1 MCAQTNHR
9 KSLNVIDAGDGK
21 GYLSTR
27 LSLEHKIKVLG
38 VDCNPINVNGAL
50 VRSER
55 LEVSKNITICN
66 FYFIINIKKFQ

>member
-9 KSLNVIDAGDGK
+9 KSLSVIDAGSGK

-38 VDCNPINVNGAL
+38 VDCNPTNVNGAL
-50 VRSER
+50 ARSEI
-55 LEVSKNITICN
+55 LEV
-66 FYFIINIKKFQ
+66 Y

>member
-9 KSLNVIDAGDGK
+9 KPLNVIDAGDGK

-38 VDCNPINVNGAL
+38 VDYNPINVNGAL

-55 LEVSKNITICN
+55 LEVKTNTN
-66 FYFIINIKKFQ
+66 LRLYFNIKN